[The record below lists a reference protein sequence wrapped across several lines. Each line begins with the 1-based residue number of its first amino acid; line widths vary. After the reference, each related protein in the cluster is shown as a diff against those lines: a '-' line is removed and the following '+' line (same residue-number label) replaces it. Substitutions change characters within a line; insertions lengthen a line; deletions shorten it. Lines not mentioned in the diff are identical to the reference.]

1 METYFY
7 WFRSNGV
14 GRVEEEEEV
23 ETVPF
28 SGLDHGKLL
37 KDNKVFQ
44 LIKTRLLL

>member
-1 METYFY
+1 MKTYFY
-7 WFRSNGV
+7 WLRSNGV
-14 GRVEEEEEV
+14 GRVVEEEV

-44 LIKTRLLL
+44 LIKTKLFL